1 MCRLRNMTRIFR
13 SDMPDFK
20 SWRTENLVK
29 FAEDADAEMNR
40 LLAASIAQ
48 ANETA
53 RVLGVLRGLMTEY
66 ERMGDVYCF
75 VPARH
80 EAYRDAEGVF
90 K

>member
-1 MCRLRNMTRIFR
+1 
-13 SDMPDFK
+13 MPDFK

-40 LLAASIAQ
+40 LLAASIANN
-48 ANETA
+48 NETA
-53 RVLGVLRGLMTEY
+53 RVLAVLRGLMTEY

-80 EAYRDAEGVF
+80 EAYQIAQATL

>member
-1 MCRLRNMTRIFR
+1 
-13 SDMPDFK
+13 MPDFK

-40 LLAASIAQ
+40 LLAASIANN
-48 ANETA
+48 NETA
-53 RVLGVLRGLMTEY
+53 RVLNVLRGLMTEY

-80 EAYRDAEGVF
+80 EAYRVADRLL

>member
-1 MCRLRNMTRIFR
+1 MTLTRP

-20 SWRTENLVK
+20 NWRTENLVK

-40 LLAASIAQ
+40 LLAASIANN
-48 ANETA
+48 NETA
-53 RVLGVLRGLMTEY
+53 RVLNVLRGLMTEY

-80 EAYRDAEGVF
+80 EAYRVADRLL